1 MTPALQKSIYIK
13 NKIFKNYI
21 KKQELSQKS
30 ELHNNYKIYRN
41 LISALMKRSNQ
52 NYYSK
57 YFESNLTNIKNTWK
71 GIKSVISMRNSS
83 SITPTLLT
91 VQNET
96 VDNLKRIGNIFNNYF
111 STIGKKTQPKIKY
124 SYKNYTDYLTN
135 ENRNSFFLSPTDK
148 EEIKLILSSLDIS
161 KTNGP
166 YSIPTTVLKLLKND
180 IPDQCA
186 KLFDLS
192 FTTGSFIKNSIK
204 NC

>member
-166 YSIPTTVLKLLKND
+166 YSIPTTVLELLKND